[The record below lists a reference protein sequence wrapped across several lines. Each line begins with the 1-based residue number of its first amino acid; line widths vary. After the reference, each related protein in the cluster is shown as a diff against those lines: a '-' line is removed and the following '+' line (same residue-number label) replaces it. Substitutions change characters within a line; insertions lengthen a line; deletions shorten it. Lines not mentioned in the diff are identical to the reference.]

1 MHVAYLEAKRSI
13 DDRSVNRR
21 VWDAM
26 VNIVRRGGPRSLRIA
41 EVGAGTGT
49 MLDRMREWGFFA
61 AAREA
66 GRSVTYHAWEVST
79 DSAQRLAERLAA
91 SQEIDSWNVFTH
103 TVLDDAYGEAP
114 YDVVVAHAVLDL
126 FPPSDAVGMLTRLLG
141 KEGVVYA
148 SIIFDGA
155 TFIEPVTDART
166 DEEVLRLYHRSM
178 GGGFA
183 REHLTALRDQGFSF
197 VEAGGS
203 DWVIPPRGAEA
214 RSDERVLLTT
224 FLDMIEESVASLLER
239 GVDTSLDRES
249 LQWWIARRREQAQR
263 GELLFIA
270 HQLDLLAR
278 R

>member
-1 MHVAYLEAKRSI
+1 MHVSYLEAKRSI

-26 VNIVRRGGPRSLRIA
+26 VNAVSQSGPRSLRIA

-49 MLDRMREWGFFA
+49 MIDRMREWGFFA
-61 AAREA
+61 SAKRA
-66 GRSVTYHAWEVST
+66 GRVVTYHAWEVSP
-79 DSAQRLAERLAA
+79 DSTKRLSERLAA
-91 SQEIDSWNVFTH
+91 SPEIDSWNVFTH
-103 TVLDDAYGEAP
+103 NVLDDAYGEAP
-114 YDVVVAHAVLDL
+114 YDLVVAHAVMDL
-126 FPPSDAVGMLTRLLG
+126 FRPHEAVGMLTRLLA
-141 KEGVVYA
+141 EDGVVYA

-155 TFIEPVTDART
+155 TFIEPVADQRVDA
-166 DEEVLRLYHRSM
+166 EVLRLYHRSM

-183 REHLTALRDQGFSF
+183 RAHLSALRDRGFSF
-197 VEAGGS
+197 AEVGGS
-203 DWVIPPRGAEA
+203 DWIVPPRGDEA
-214 RSDERVLLTT
+214 REDEQILLGTI
-224 FLDMIEESVASLLER
+224 LDMVEESVGSLLER

-249 LQWWIARRREQAQR
+249 FQWWIAQRREQVER